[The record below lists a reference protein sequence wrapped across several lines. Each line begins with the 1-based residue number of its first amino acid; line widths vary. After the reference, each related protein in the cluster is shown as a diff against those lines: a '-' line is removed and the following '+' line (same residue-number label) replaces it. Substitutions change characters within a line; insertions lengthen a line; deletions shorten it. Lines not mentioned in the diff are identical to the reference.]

1 MNELMPYIWIGIIV
15 FASVVEIHTFA
26 FVPVW
31 FLPPAL
37 ASFTLSLVGIPV
49 RIQVIIFFSATFMLL
64 LLSRTLFRKSK
75 RNRASRGHDHI
86 IGRHAIVTEEINNYK
101 DTGAVRINGLT
112 WTAKSDDDDIIY
124 ESGLVVTVIDI
135 NDTEAICSR

>member
-1 MNELMPYIWIGIIV
+1 
-15 FASVVEIHTFA
+15 VEIHTFA
-26 FVPVW
+26 FVSVW

-37 ASFTLSLVGIPV
+37 ASFTLSLAGTSVW
-49 RIQVIIFFSATFMLL
+49 IQTAVFFGAASVLL
-64 LLSRTLFRKSK
+64 ILSRTVFRKSAK
-75 RNRASRGHDHI
+75 TAIPGSYDYI
-86 IGRHAIVTEEINNYK
+86 IGKTAIVTQEINNYK

-135 NDTEAICSR
+135 DAEGTEAICSR